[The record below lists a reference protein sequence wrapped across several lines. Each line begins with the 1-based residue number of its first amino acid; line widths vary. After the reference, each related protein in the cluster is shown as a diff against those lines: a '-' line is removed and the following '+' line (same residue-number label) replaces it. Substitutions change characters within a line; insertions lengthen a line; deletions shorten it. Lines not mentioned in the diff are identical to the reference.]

1 MCIAE
6 TTLCARRLTSL
17 LNITQ
22 AQQLGT
28 KIVDEDGMLDLIRT
42 LPGKKSK
49 YEIAAEK
56 EASKVKVFLIVC
68 VCARTLAKI
77 GSLGTNA

>member
-1 MCIAE
+1 MQAE
-6 TTLCARRLTSL
+6 
-17 LNITQ
+17 Q
-22 AQQLGT
+22 FGT

-56 EASKVKVFLIVC
+56 ESEKV
-68 VCARTLAKI
+68 RTMKNLHVR
-77 GSLGTNA
+77 SF